1 MEIKP
6 SLANKLAKLYGTIQK
21 IPKRFA
27 DAIKEQEFENVQLN
41 CVQQGVLYFDLIE
54 EDINKI
60 YTKLLAENY
69 KILGSHLVLD
79 GANDFMEIKIY
90 LDRDSKA
97 FARTLRA
104 SVKIIANVP
113 DIVKEELEKNGIVE
127 LNLKI

>member
-6 SLANKLAKLYGTIQK
+6 NLANKLAKLYGTIQK
-21 IPKRFA
+21 IPKRLA

-41 CVQQGVLYFDLIE
+41 CIQQGVLYFDLIE

-60 YTKLLAENY
+60 YTKLTTENY

-79 GANDFMEIKIY
+79 GSKDFMEIKIY
-90 LDRDSKA
+90 LDRDGKA
-97 FARTLRA
+97 FVRTLRA

-113 DIVKEELEKNGIVE
+113 GIVKEELEKNGIVE